1 MTLSFMT
8 PYRIACG
15 LLLFTLA
22 SCGTASPPQDP
33 STSTPDPAATDRPSD
48 LPEPGESTSSP
59 TPSGQIDRDKSS
71 ETDSPIA
78 AAPNSTN
85 AADNIRILSCQTS
98 SGLVNDPNG
107 PLNVRSAPDTGSD
120 NVVGSIADGA
130 LVSIVGDRGN
140 WWQIDAPETGWV
152 SKNLIDS
159 TCNEK
164 IARIEFPPNTASVT
178 LSDRF
183 LGTGYHHYQLEARAG
198 QELTLETLSDSSPL
212 PFVIAPDDRDITD
225 GVGNTNATQWS
236 GKLPEDGDYTIVFD
250 SNFRGYTYEV
260 MLIVK

>member
-1 MTLSFMT
+1 MTLSFI

-15 LLLFTLA
+15 LLLVTLA
-22 SCGTASPPQDP
+22 GCATADPPQAP
-33 STSTPDPAATDRPSD
+33 STTTREPIATDRPNE
-48 LPEPGESTSSP
+48 LPEPGQSVSSSP
-59 TPSGQIDRDKSS
+59 SPGEIDRNSS
-71 ETDSPIA
+71 KTETPTPVAPNRTATDS
-78 AAPNSTN
+78 
-85 AADNIRILSCQTS
+85 IRVLSCQTS
-98 SGLVNDPNG
+98 GGLVNDPNA

-120 NVVGSIADGA
+120 NIVGSLANGA

-164 IARIEFPPNTASVT
+164 IARIEFPPNITSIT

-183 LGTGYHHYQLEARAG
+183 LGTGYHHYQFEARAG
-198 QELTLETLSDSSPL
+198 QELTLEVLNDRSPI
-212 PFVIAPDDRDITD
+212 PFVIAPDDRDITN
-225 GVGNTNATQWS
+225 GIGNTNATQWS
-236 GKLPEDGDYTIVFD
+236 GKLPEDGDYTLVFD

-260 MLIVK
+260 RLNVK

>member
-1 MTLSFMT
+1 MTFSFST
-8 PYRIACG
+8 PYRAACG
-15 LLLFTLA
+15 LLLLTLA
-22 SCGTASPPQDP
+22 SCSPTVPP
-33 STSTPDPAATDRPSD
+33 PESSTNTPDTAATDRPSAI
-48 LPEPGESTSSP
+48 PEPGESTSSIAP
-59 TPSGQIDRDKSS
+59 PGQTDRDQSS
-71 ETDSPIA
+71 KPDPIA
-78 AAPNSTN
+78 AAPNS
-85 AADNIRILSCQTS
+85 AATADSIRILSCKTS
-98 SGLVNDPNG
+98 GGLVNDPNG

-130 LVSIVGDRGN
+130 PVSIVGDRGN

-164 IARIEFPPNTASVT
+164 IARIEFSPNTASVT

-183 LGTGYHHYQLEARAG
+183 LGTGYHHYLLEARAG
-198 QELTLETLSDSSPL
+198 QELTIEALDDASPL

-236 GKLPEDGDYTIVFD
+236 GTLPEDGDYTLVFD

-260 MLIVK
+260 MLNVK

>member
-1 MTLSFMT
+1 MNLSFL

-15 LLLFTLA
+15 LLLVTLA
-22 SCGTASPPQDP
+22 GCVTADPPQAPSPATLDP
-33 STSTPDPAATDRPSD
+33 ITTDRPD
-48 LPEPGESTSSP
+48 EPPEPGQSVSSP
-59 TPSGQIDRDKSS
+59 APSGELDRNSS
-71 ETDSPIA
+71 KTNSPTV
-78 AAPNSTN
+78 AAPNST
-85 AADNIRILSCQTS
+85 ATADSIRILSCQTS
-98 SGLVNDPNG
+98 GGLVNDPDA
-107 PLNVRSAPDTGSD
+107 PLNVRSAPETGSD
-120 NVVGSIADGA
+120 NIVGSLADGA

-164 IARIEFPPNTASVT
+164 IARIEFPPNVTSVT

-183 LGTGYHHYQLEARAG
+183 LGTGYHHYQLNARAG
-198 QELTLETLSDSSPL
+198 QELTLEVLNDRSPI

-225 GVGNTNATQWS
+225 GIGNTNATQWS
-236 GKLPEDGDYTIVFD
+236 GKLPIDGDYTLVFD

-260 MLIVK
+260 RLNVK